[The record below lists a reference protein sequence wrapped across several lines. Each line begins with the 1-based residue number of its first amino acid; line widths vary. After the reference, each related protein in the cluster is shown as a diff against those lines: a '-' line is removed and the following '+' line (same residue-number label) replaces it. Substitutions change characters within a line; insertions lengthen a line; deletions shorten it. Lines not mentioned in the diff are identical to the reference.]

1 LTAGLHHW
9 RTTAGVEARLG
20 PSLVAAAVT
29 PFGLTLLTN
38 QVFHNDHGIGQF
50 HYRSAPGV
58 LIIDHV

>member
-1 LTAGLHHW
+1 M
-9 RTTAGVEARLG
+9 ARLD

-29 PFGLTLLTN
+29 PFGVTLLTN

-58 LIIDHV
+58 LIIVGVYRTVL